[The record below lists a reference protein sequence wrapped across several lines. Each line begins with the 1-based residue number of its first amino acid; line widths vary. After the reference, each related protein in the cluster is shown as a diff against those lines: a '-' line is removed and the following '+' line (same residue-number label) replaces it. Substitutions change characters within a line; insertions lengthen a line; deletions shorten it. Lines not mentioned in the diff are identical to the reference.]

1 MVRWSVLAL
10 SEITKTCG
18 LWFSTM
24 NHTPLTF
31 FFPFRQ
37 NWPMAQDRAWA
48 NYLSS
53 SPLKEYG
60 ERPARRKVPM
70 NAMTREQET
79 IYETH
84 CTQDKLAGKGSSLP
98 RRL

>member
-1 MVRWSVLAL
+1 MVGVGIVGDYEDLR
-10 SEITKTCG
+10 
-18 LWFSTM
+18 
-24 NHTPLTF
+24 PLVQHYGPDAADI
-31 FFPFRQ
+31 FFPFPA

>member
-1 MVRWSVLAL
+1 MVGVGIVGDYEDLR
-10 SEITKTCG
+10 
-18 LWFSTM
+18 
-24 NHTPLTF
+24 PLVQHYEPHAADI
-31 FFPFRQ
+31 FFPFPAKLADGPRQ
-37 NWPMAQDRAWA
+37 GVGQL
-48 NYLSS
+48 LSS
-53 SPLKEYG
+53 SPLKECG